1 MVFGQA
7 QVIAITAYRFTS
19 LKKQTEKNRKKTKT
33 WALDRPKS
41 LLSQLTGLHL
51 KKSKQKKNKQKKHG
65 LWTGP
70 SHCYHSLQVYIL
82 KKANRKKNKK
92 NMVFGQ
98 AQVIAITAYR
108 FTSLKKQTEK
118 NRKKQKNMVF
128 GQAQVIAI
136 TAYRFTS

>member
-1 MVFGQA
+1 MGLSQL
-7 QVIAITAYRFTS
+7 TGLH
-19 LKKQTEKNRKKTKT
+19 LKKSKQKRTEKKNKKT
-33 WALDRPKS
+33 WSLDRPKS

-51 KKSKQKKNKQKKHG
+51 KKSKQKKKQKKHGLWTGPSHCYHSLQVYIFKKANRKEQKKTKKHG

-82 KKANRKKNKK
+82 KKANRKKTNKK

-108 FTSLKKQTEK
+108 FTS
-118 NRKKQKNMVF
+118 
-128 GQAQVIAI
+128 
-136 TAYRFTS
+136 